1 MGAEIK
7 LCDIRLLSS
16 FIVNETA
23 EGFDLIASNGR
34 SEALKLTYREG
45 TSIDS
50 QQPVLFKVSQKVQF
64 TAAQ

>member
-1 MGAEIK
+1 MVAEKK

-16 FIVNETA
+16 FIVNETD
-23 EGFDLIASNGR
+23 EGFDLVASNGR
-34 SEALKLTYREG
+34 SEALKLAYREG
-45 TSIDS
+45 TPIES